1 MSGSI
6 GGSPRSHL
14 GGPILAFDASAAAC
28 TIAIR
33 ADGRSLAWRDAPM
46 ARGHAE
52 TLMPLVMAV
61 MAEAGLAFAALAKI
75 AVGVGP
81 GSFTGIRI
89 ALAAAR
95 GIGLAANR
103 PVVGIDSFSA
113 IAAAI
118 APSTLAGRSLLVIV
132 DSKRTELFGQYFDAD
147 HHALGEPLV
156 LPAEGMLQHR
166 PAGALLIAGD
176 AAGQFPPA
184 PDTSRA
190 EGAGRPDARDIARLA
205 EQASVLLEPR
215 PLYLRA
221 ADVTLPASRRKT
233 AP

>member
-1 MSGSI
+1 VSASV
-6 GGSPRSHL
+6 SVPPRSPID
-14 GGPILAFDASAAAC
+14 GPILAFDASAAAC
-28 TIAIR
+28 SVAIR
-33 ADGRSLAWRDAPM
+33 ANGDSVAWRDAPM

-52 TLMPLVMAV
+52 TLMPLVMAT
-61 MAEAGLAFAALAKI
+61 MAEAGLAFDALARI

-95 GIGLAANR
+95 GIGLAASR

-113 IAAAI
+113 MAAAI
-118 APSTLAGRSLLVIV
+118 GPSTLAGRSLLVIV
-132 DSKRTELFGQYFDAD
+132 DSKRVELFGQYFDAD
-147 HHALGEPLV
+147 HCPLGDPLM
-156 LPAEGMLQHR
+156 LPPAGILQHR

-176 AAGQFPPA
+176 AAGQFPPGL
-184 PDTSRA
+184 DISRA
-190 EGAGRPDARDIARLA
+190 KAAGRPDARDIARLA
-205 EQASVLLEPR
+205 EQGRVLLEPR

-221 ADVTLPASRRKT
+221 ADVTLPAARSKT

>member
-1 MSGSI
+1 MSG
-6 GGSPRSHL
+6 PNN
-14 GGPILAFDASAAAC
+14 GPILALDASAAAC
-28 TIAIR
+28 SVAIR

-61 MAEAGLAFAALAKI
+61 MAEAGLAFDALGKI

-95 GIGLAANR
+95 GIALAADR
-103 PVVGIDSFSA
+103 PVIGIDSFNA

-118 APSTLAGRSLLVIV
+118 APTALAGRSLLVVV
-132 DSKRTELFGQYFDAD
+132 DSKRAELFGQYFDAD
-147 HHALGEPLV
+147 HRPLGQALV
-156 LPAEGMLQHR
+156 LLPEAMLQYR
-166 PAGALLIAGD
+166 PAGPLLIAGE

-184 PDTSRA
+184 ADIGRA
-190 EGAGRPDARDIARLA
+190 AGAGRPDARDIARLA
-205 EQASVLLEPR
+205 EQGHVLLAPR
-215 PLYLRA
+215 PLYLRP
-221 ADVTLPASRRKT
+221 ADVTLPLSRSKA